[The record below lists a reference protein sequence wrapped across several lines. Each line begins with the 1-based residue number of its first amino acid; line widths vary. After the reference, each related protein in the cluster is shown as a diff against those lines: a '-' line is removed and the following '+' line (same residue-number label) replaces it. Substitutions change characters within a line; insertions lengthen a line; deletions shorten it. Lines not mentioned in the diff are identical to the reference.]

1 MRKGPLEGRRVF
13 VSGPMS
19 SREHNNVTKFLAAHI
34 VLNKLGAL
42 VVYDPAAEWVEEVAH
57 GSCCDKNHD
66 YYMRKC
72 IGELSRSWYASD
84 DSDGQTPYYDLLV
97 QLDGWQDSEGAKTE
111 KIVAEACGIE
121 VIELQALA
129 DELGRS

>member
-1 MRKGPLEGRRVF
+1 MRNGPLEGKRVF
-13 VSGPMS
+13 ISGPMS
-19 SREHNNVTKFLAAHI
+19 SRKHNNVTKFLAAHI

-42 VVYDPAAEWVEEVAH
+42 SVYDPAAEWVDDVSR
-57 GSCCDKNHD
+57 GSWEDRGHEF
-66 YYMRKC
+66 YMRRC
-72 IGELSRSWYASD
+72 ISELSKSWYVDAE
-84 DSDGQTPYYDLLV
+84 DGGTRPLYDLLV